1 MKTQWVN
8 IHKALRLV
16 LGICMALN
24 KCYPSPPLPPP
35 SSLAFVDYIL
45 QIKIS
50 SMAKWLPAAIHLH
63 PLSVASSKERGF
75 LFVCVRLSISGD
87 SKWPGLV
94 LCPEMSLS
102 LWPRRSG
109 TCEWVQ
115 SGSQVFSMVG
125 LGHCNWQPH
134 QALREWKSSSR
145 EKRRLWIG
153 NQKIIAIKEGLSW
166 IEYSKL
172 LANQSKTSD
181 WILR

>member
-1 MKTQWVN
+1 MLSITTTATTIITCLCWL
-8 IHKALRLV
+8 HFA
-16 LGICMALN
+16 
-24 KCYPSPPLPPP
+24 
-35 SSLAFVDYIL
+35 D
-45 QIKIS
+45 KIS

-63 PLSVASSKERGF
+63 PLSIASSKERGF

-94 LCPEMSLS
+94 LCPDMSLS

-109 TCEWVQ
+109 TCGWVQ

-134 QALREWKSSSR
+134 QGLREWKSSSR

-172 LANQSKTSD
+172 LANQSQKPVIESSD
-181 WILR
+181 NGLKLDSIGP